1 MENLWWIL
9 AIAAV
14 YFFLTFRRRG
24 TG

>member
-24 TG
+24 AA